1 MTHIAIL
8 DIGKT
13 NAKTVLL
20 DRETGAE
27 IAVRKIANKVL
38 HDGPYPHYDIE
49 NLWRFFLE
57 SLTEFARAPGF
68 DAISITTH
76 GAAAALVTV
85 DGEPALPVLD
95 YEHDYPAEIRAA
107 YATLRPDFHETFSP
121 PLSRGLNLGAQLHY
135 LKSLFPQEFA
145 RTRHILTYPQY
156 WAWRLTGVAAVE
168 ITSLGCHTDLWLPKQ
183 SAFSPLVDRL
193 GIREYFPPRHSA
205 FDVLGPVTPD
215 LAAKIG
221 LQQPVPVHCG
231 IHDSNASLLPHLIQ
245 REAPFSVVSTGTW
258 VVSFAVGG
266 NLDAL
271 DPARDSLANVD
282 AYGRAIPSARY
293 MGGREFDMMTEG
305 LQAPALTDHARLIET
320 ILAREIMALPSAV
333 QGCGPYPDARL
344 RWHNATKASDAERYV
359 AACLYAALMT
369 QSCLDLLG
377 AQGSIIV
384 EGPFSDNRIYLQAL
398 AGFSGRAVQPVEG
411 STGTAAGAGLLAGL
425 AKQEQPRRPLHPD
438 DRNYAGYRTEWLGR
452 ISSSA

>member
-20 DRETGAE
+20 DRETGTE
-27 IAVRKIANKVL
+27 IAVRKIPNRVL
-38 HDGPYPHYDIE
+38 RNGPYPHYDIE
-49 NLWRFFLE
+49 NLWCFFLE

-76 GAAAALVTV
+76 GAAAALVTA
-85 DGEPALPVLD
+85 DGELALPVLD
-95 YEHDYPAEIRAA
+95 YEYDYPADILAT
-107 YATLRPDFHETFSP
+107 YATLRPDFRETFSP

-156 WAWRLTGVAAVE
+156 WAWRLAGVAAAE

-193 GIREYFPPRHSA
+193 GIRKYFPPRHSA

-221 LQQPVPVHCG
+221 LQKPVPVHCG
-231 IHDSNASLLPHLIQ
+231 IHDSNASLLPHLMQ

-266 NLDAL
+266 NLDTL
-271 DPARDSLANVD
+271 DPARDSLANID

-293 MGGREFDMMTEG
+293 MGGREFDIMTEG
-305 LQAPALTDHARLIET
+305 LEAPAPADHARLIET

-333 QGCGPYPDARL
+333 QGCGPYPDTRL
-344 RWHNATKASDAERYV
+344 RWHNATKASNAERYG

-398 AGFSGRAVQPVEG
+398 AGFSGRAVQPIEG

-425 AKQEQPRRPLHPD
+425 AKQEQPQRTLHPD
-438 DRNYAGYRTEWLGR
+438 DRNYSGYRTEWLGR
-452 ISSSA
+452 ISS